1 VFGRLLGSGAT
12 AKVFAAV
19 DTASGKEVSVKVF
32 DKAAMIEVR
41 RSMVADGSAAS
52 EEKAVHRVRRRL
64 LKIVSEMEISKSL
77 DHPNIIKYLGAY
89 ETHHRLCIVHE
100 LVDGSDLLEHLLE
113 HGKMDEGVAAGVFAQ
128 LLSALDYC
136 HDHNVY
142 HRDLKLEKCAHSTVF
157 PLLYRTL
164 I

>member
-77 DHPNIIKYLGAY
+77 DHPDGRGCRRRCVRAAPVGA
-89 ETHHRLCIVHE
+89 RL
-100 LVDGSDLLEHLLE
+100 LP
-113 HGKMDEGVAAGVFAQ
+113 
-128 LLSALDYC
+128 
-136 HDHNVY
+136 
-142 HRDLKLEKCAHSTVF
+142 R
-157 PLLYRTL
+157 P
-164 I
+164 

>member
-1 VFGRLLGSGAT
+1 
-12 AKVFAAV
+12 
-19 DTASGKEVSVKVF
+19 
-32 DKAAMIEVR
+32 
-41 RSMVADGSAAS
+41 
-52 EEKAVHRVRRRL
+52 
-64 LKIVSEMEISKSL
+64 
-77 DHPNIIKYLGAY
+77 
-89 ETHHRLCIVHE
+89 
-100 LVDGSDLLEHLLE
+100 
-113 HGKMDEGVAAGVFAQ
+113 MDEGVAAGVFAQ